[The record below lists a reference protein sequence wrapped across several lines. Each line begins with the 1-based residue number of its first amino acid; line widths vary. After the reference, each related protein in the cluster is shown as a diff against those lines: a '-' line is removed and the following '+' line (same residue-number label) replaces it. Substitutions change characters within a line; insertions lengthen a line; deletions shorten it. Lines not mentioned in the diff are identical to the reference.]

1 MKILKLA
8 ICISILLSVTACTSV
23 TPSTS
28 TTQIVLLGDS
38 FATGS
43 EAVTEVNLAIQ
54 NAATSNCQAI
64 SVGGYGAGAEFNQG
78 ALVIGVPV
86 LVECPQGTRLLPNG
100 TPAP

>member
-1 MKILKLA
+1 M
-8 ICISILLSVTACTSV
+8 SILLSVTACTSV

-28 TTQIVLLGDS
+28 TTQIVLLGES

-43 EAVTEVNLAIQ
+43 EAVREVNLAIQ

-64 SVGGYGAGAEFNQG
+64 SVGGYAAAGDFIERG
-78 ALVIGVPV
+78 LVIGVPV